1 MPWGCDNCS
10 PRQRVSLVSLDN
22 GDYRGAISVISLHD
36 DRVVGGTGEGGRECD
51 LAKVLLTS
59 LKPARLSDVI
69 NTPGLR
75 KVLITAD
82 KKCP

>member
-36 DRVVGGTGEGGRECD
+36 DRVVGGGGGGREG
-51 LAKVLLTS
+51 VWSSEGVTN
-59 LKPARLSDVI
+59 VI
-69 NTPGLR
+69 ETCR
-75 KVLITAD
+75 AQ
-82 KKCP
+82 